1 MGALHCLIHGP
12 NVSLTVATK
21 KRPQPTIDCN
31 LGTLYFRTL
40 RLRPKSKRDKDQMTI
55 HDRHKFERMPR
66 SHGKMKDG
74 GSSLMRASR
83 IAVDTA
89 WLR

>member
-31 LGTLYFRTL
+31 LGTLYFRAL
-40 RLRPKSKRDKDQMTI
+40 RLRPK
-55 HDRHKFERMPR
+55 FEER
-66 SHGKMKDG
+66 
-74 GSSLMRASR
+74 
-83 IAVDTA
+83 
-89 WLR
+89 